1 MHHHSLKKIDYWIAA
16 WGVIAIASATVISG
30 RTVFFSTLLGAA
42 LGLANWMMFRYVV
55 LRMAVSGNKL
65 GFGVFMGVKSLAVMG
80 IVTAVFLLLPV
91 EPPAFI
97 AGISSLFMGITSYF
111 LVQSLKKGD
120 QLLKKENE
128 NA

>member
-1 MHHHSLKKIDYWIAA
+1 MDHHNLKKIDYWVAA
-16 WGVIAIASATVISG
+16 WGVIAIGLATVISG
-30 RTVFFSTLLGAA
+30 SAVFFSTLLGAA

-55 LRMAVSGNKL
+55 LRMAVSGNKF
-65 GFGVFMGVKSLAVMG
+65 GFGVFMGIKSLAVMG
-80 IVTAVFLLLPV
+80 VITALFLLLPIQ
-91 EPPAFI
+91 PPAFI

-120 QLLKKENE
+120 QLLKKENK

>member
-1 MHHHSLKKIDYWIAA
+1 M
-16 WGVIAIASATVISG
+16 IAIVAATVISG
-30 RTVFFSTLLGAA
+30 ETAFFSTLLGAA
-42 LGLANWMMFRYVV
+42 LGLSNWMMFRYVV

-65 GFGVFMGVKSLAVMG
+65 GFGVFMGAKSLAIMG
-80 IVTAVFLLLPV
+80 IITVLFFALPLK
-91 EPPAFI
+91 PSAFI

-111 LVQSLKKGD
+111 LALSLKKGD